1 MKIKKLKKK
10 VKWAIS
16 NLLKN
21 MPLIGQAPVNRN
33 SSPQPQPHPPSSLSL
48 PTTSPLPTLTMAP
61 PDRELKANLEALHSI
76 YTSSSP
82 PKTDTLP
89 LLSRNKLLLLH
100 LNALTPTASTPTPLV
115 HMARTALEL
124 GALLSIR
131 AKDTDS
137 FTRYYRQLQPFYALP
152 SARLSELGIGDGQKR
167 KVTGLYLLLLLS
179 MGDYL
184 SFHMLLE
191 ALEVDRTEG
200 EDEEDEEDEYIRYPV
215 RLERALMEGSY
226 DRVWGETKGE
236 RVPDKEFAIF
246 SQVCGFAGS
255 TRKY

>member
-1 MKIKKLKKK
+1 
-10 VKWAIS
+10 
-16 NLLKN
+16 
-21 MPLIGQAPVNRN
+21 
-33 SSPQPQPHPPSSLSL
+33 
-48 PTTSPLPTLTMAP
+48 MAP
-61 PDRELKANLEALHSI
+61 ERELKANLESLHSI
-76 YTSSSP
+76 YTSSS
-82 PKTDTLP
+82 KTDPTT

-100 LNALTPTASTPTPLV
+100 LNALTPSPSLPTPLI

-137 FTRYYRQLQPFYALP
+137 FTRYYQQLQPFYALP
-152 SARLSELGIGDGQKR
+152 ADKLREMKIGEGQKR

-191 ALEVDRTEG
+191 ALEVASTGEG
-200 EDEEDEEDEYIRYPV
+200 EDEEEDEYIRYPV
-215 RLERALMEGSY
+215 TLERALMEGSY

-246 SQVCGFAGS
+246 SQVCSYGS
-255 TRKY
+255 KWKLDDANMD